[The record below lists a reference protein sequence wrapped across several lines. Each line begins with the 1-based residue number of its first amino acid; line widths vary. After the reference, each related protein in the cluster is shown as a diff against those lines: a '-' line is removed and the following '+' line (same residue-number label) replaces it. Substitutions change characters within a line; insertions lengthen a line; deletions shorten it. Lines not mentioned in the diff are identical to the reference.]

1 MNLHTKIC
9 LSNRLK
15 CILDDSKQ
23 LHDLEDK
30 LKELYYS
37 VKKITSKLNDGDI
50 LNRFLDI
57 TEEDNLVIIE

>member
-1 MNLHTKIC
+1 

-37 VKKITSKLNDGDI
+37 VKKITSKLNDGDGDDI
-50 LNRFLDI
+50 LIHFLDI

>member
-1 MNLHTKIC
+1 M
-9 LSNRLK
+9 SNSLK

-30 LKELYYS
+30 LKELFYS

>member
-1 MNLHTKIC
+1 M
-9 LSNRLK
+9 SNRLK

-37 VKKITSKLNDGDI
+37 VKKITSKLNDGDGDDI

>member
-1 MNLHTKIC
+1 

-30 LKELYYS
+30 LKELFYS